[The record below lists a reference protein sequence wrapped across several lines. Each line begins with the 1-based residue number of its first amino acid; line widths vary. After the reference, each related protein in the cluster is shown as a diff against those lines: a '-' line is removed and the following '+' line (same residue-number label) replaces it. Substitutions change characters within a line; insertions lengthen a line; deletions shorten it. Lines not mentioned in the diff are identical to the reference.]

1 MDVYFELARFSQK
14 IRLVT
19 TKENFDNCMN
29 VIEHFKVINKVI
41 TTEKDKKQIGIINK
55 IAKKFTDFEW
65 FSFEQDKN
73 QGVVMRN
80 FVGTHRIFKNYDFEG

>member
-1 MDVYFELARFSQK
+1 
-14 IRLVT
+14 
-19 TKENFDNCMN
+19 MN

-80 FVGTHRIFKNYDFEG
+80 FVGTHRIFKNYDFEGQNYDFTTTTKILELIDEKFPLKA